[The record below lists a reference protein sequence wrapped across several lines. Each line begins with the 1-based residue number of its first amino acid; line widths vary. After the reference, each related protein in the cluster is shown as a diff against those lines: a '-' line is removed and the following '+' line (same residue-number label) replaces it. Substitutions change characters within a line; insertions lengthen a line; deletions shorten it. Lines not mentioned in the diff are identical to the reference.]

1 MLIQALCDYYDVLAA
16 EGGKLPPEG
25 YSEQAVHYCISL
37 TAEGK
42 IDAIIDCRETIEVP
56 QKNGKMKQK
65 KVPTTVLLPERI
77 ETTTV
82 AANIVEHRPVYIFG
96 LLPAADGFTARDS
109 TNRAQK
115 SHTDFV
121 EKNLAFIDGLDSPL
135 ICAYRAFLQKWNPQ
149 AELENP
155 FLMSIQSQLKK
166 SVYFQFCLSG
176 RPDLLLQ
183 DDAQIQEKWKAQTAS
198 AEDKSEEDT
207 EEIIRQCAVT
217 GEAAP
222 IARIHNK
229 IKGVYG
235 GPTTGSVFIGF
246 KTSAGCSYGNE
257 QSYNS
262 NVSEAAMKKYTASLN
277 ALLCDPRHKQLLDD
291 ITVVYWAKGNEKQQ
305 KSADLMSALIFG
317 DESTLGEAKTNE
329 MLDALLKRAKAGA
342 ITDEHRNALQ
352 DIDENVDFYILGLKP
367 NASRVSLK
375 FFYHKRFGEIL
386 QNIAQH
392 QNDLQIGDTA
402 QIIPMWK
409 IKAQLLPPESKTDS
423 IDPSLAAA
431 IFKAV
436 IYGGAYPN
444 YLLATVVRRCKTDKK
459 TDKNTNLVRAGIIKA
474 CLNRQARLR
483 NQKEEFHLSLDT
495 ENTNQAYLCGRLFAT
510 LEKIQQDALGGKKLN
525 RSIKDAYFASATAK
539 PATVFP
545 QLMKLTQAHLKNVR
559 KISEANYISRS
570 KLIQEI
576 VSKLQ
581 GEFPNTL
588 LLAEQGKFIVGYYQ
602 QYDSFFKTKNTN
614 TENTEETENA

>member
-16 EGGKLPPEG
+16 EDGKLPPEG

-37 TAEGK
+37 TADGK
-42 IDAIIDCRETIEVP
+42 IDAIIDCRKSIEVP
-56 QKNGKMKQK
+56 QKNGKMKQQ
-65 KVPTTVLLPERI
+65 KVPTTVLLPARI
-77 ETTTV
+77 ETTKV

-96 LLPAADGFTARDS
+96 LLPTADGFTARDS

-135 ICAYRAFLQKWNPQ
+135 IRAYRAFLQKWNPQ

-155 FLMSIQSQLKK
+155 VLLSIQKQYKNA
-166 SVYFQFCLSG
+166 YFQFCLSG

-183 DDAQIQEKWKAQTAS
+183 DDPQIQEKWESQTAS
-198 AEDKSEEDT
+198 AGDESKEDA

-217 GEAAP
+217 GESAP
-222 IARIHNK
+222 IARTHKPIRGLYSSGSAL
-229 IKGVYG
+229 IGVN
-235 GPTTGSVFIGF
+235 SE
-246 KTSAGCSYGNE
+246 SGCSYGNT
-257 QSYNS
+257 QAYNS
-262 NVSEAAMKKYTASLN
+262 NISTAAMKKYTASLN

-291 ITVVYWAKGNEKQQ
+291 ITVVYWARGSEAQQ

-317 DESTLGEAKTNE
+317 DESVLGEAKTNE
-329 MLDALLKRAKAGA
+329 MLDALLKRAKAGT
-342 ITDEHRNALQ
+342 ITDGHRNALQ
-352 DIDENVDFYILGLKP
+352 DIDENVDFYIVGLKP
-367 NASRVSLK
+367 NTSRVSLK

-392 QNDLQIGDTA
+392 QNDLQIGDTT

-409 IKAQLLPPESKTDS
+409 IKAQLLPPESKTDNL
-423 IDPSLAAA
+423 DPSLAAA
-431 IFKAV
+431 IFKSV

-459 TDKNTNLVRAGIIKA
+459 TDKNTNLVRTGIIKA

-495 ENTNQAYLCGRLFAT
+495 ENTNQAYLCGRLFAVS
-510 LEKIQQDALGGKKLN
+510 EKIQQDALGGKKLN
-525 RSIKDAYFASATAK
+525 RSIKDAYFASATAR
-539 PATVFP
+539 PAMAFA
-545 QLMKLTQAHLKNVR
+545 QLSRLTQAHLKNVR
-559 KISEANYISRS
+559 KASEAKYIFYE

-576 VSKLQ
+576 FDKLE
-581 GEFPNTL
+581 GGFPDTL
-588 LLAEQGKFIVGYYQ
+588 MLAEQGKFIVGYYQ
-602 QYDSFFKTKNTN
+602 QYDSFFKSKHTN
-614 TENTEETENA
+614 TENTEDENNA